1 PHKEWRFIIYIIPP
15 LLTAAA
21 MGANFLWNRRSKTA
35 LYGMLSF
42 MLALSVVGSFLAS
55 GVLLAISSFNY
66 PGAHA
71 LNRLH
76 QLAPQYLDHHP
87 GDGPAQIRVH
97 MDTLSCMTGVTR
109 FLQYNQ
115 DPQAILTIIDPVTDH
130 PAKDETVAWI
140 YDKTEDEQKL
150 LDPLFWEQFDW
161 VLAERVE
168 RVIGKW
174 EVMDTVEGYG
184 GLRVVRPGD
193 DLSGDPEIA
202 GVEGKADGGSSS
214 MIRAREIMTMAQ
226 IYGRKATRGW
236 WITIRMEPRI
246 RILRR
251 QRNDVPV
258 AAMVGDW

>member
-1 PHKEWRFIIYIIPP
+1 
-15 LLTAAA
+15 
-21 MGANFLWNRRSKTA
+21 M
-35 LYGMLSF
+35 
-42 MLALSVVGSFLAS
+42 
-55 GVLLAISSFNY
+55 
-66 PGAHA
+66 
-71 LNRLH
+71 NRLH

-87 GDGPAQIRVH
+87 GGGPALIRVH

-109 FLQYNQ
+109 FLQHPQ
-115 DPQAILTIIDPVTDH
+115 DPQVILTMTDPATDH
-130 PAKDETVAWI
+130 PVKNETLAWI

-174 EVMDTVEGYG
+174 EVVDTVEGYG
-184 GLRVVRPGD
+184 GLSVLRPGD
-193 DLSGDPEIA
+193 DVGGKSESNG
-202 GVEGKADGGSSS
+202 GEGKAFLWSSS
-214 MIRAREIMTMAQ
+214 MTRVREMMTMAQ

-236 WITIRMEPRI
+236 WIVIRMEPRI